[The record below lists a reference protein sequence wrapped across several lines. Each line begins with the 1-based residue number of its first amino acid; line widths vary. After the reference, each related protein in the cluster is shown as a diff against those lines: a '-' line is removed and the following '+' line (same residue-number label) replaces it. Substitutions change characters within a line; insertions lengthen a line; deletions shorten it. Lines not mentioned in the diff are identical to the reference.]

1 LIYKLLFSP
10 SGRIGP
16 AEFMKG
22 AIILIIV
29 AILYTLPTLFGAPL
43 AVEAILGL
51 LSLVTLWCW
60 VVLWVKRYHDAGKSG
75 WTCLLPIIAF
85 LVLVVGIVCV
95 LYGSDF
101 MEMFRA
107 GINGADEIEI
117 AEMEAALEKKT
128 ELPILIISTIVSLA
142 IAFLFNKMIKQD
154 THDNQFGPHGT
165 VAETFS

>member
-1 LIYKLLFSP
+1 MGKLLFSP

-16 AEFMKG
+16 SEFMKG
-22 AIILIIV
+22 AIILIVV
-29 AILYTLPTLFGAPL
+29 AVLLSIPTLLGMSGAL
-43 AVEAILGL
+43 DAIANI
-51 LSLVTLWCW
+51 LSFVTLWCW
-60 VVLWVKRYHDAGKSG
+60 IVLWVKRYHDAGKSG

-154 THDNQFGPHGT
+154 MHDNQFGPHGS
-165 VAETFS
+165 VAENFS